1 MIRLRCVH
9 LTVDWQGG
17 DYVSVYKNECDERL
31 VELALCG
38 DNLAFEELVIRH
50 ERAVVGTAYKIT
62 CDHYMAKDA
71 AQEAFVAVW
80 IQLKALTSQSKFG
93 AYACAIAKNYA
104 KKMVMRDRLIST
116 VSLTDFENWE
126 FDDVDRGNTRQ
137 VVDDD
142 IYDRLHEEMES
153 LSDKIKETIRLH
165 YFNGLS
171 VKEIAYR
178 LDVPEGTVKWRL
190 SEGRKQ
196 LQKGFGVMDKKNHSV
211 ENPSLVALVMERIQE
226 LELYKLKNNRR
237 GLQEVYQSAL
247 EAVEDLHEETNKN
260 YLLASI
266 LYNGAQYER
275 PDMTR
280 WKEAILAG
288 HNDMMMCHFTSWE
301 NYHLDGQE
309 KIDFMREVQIPFLR
323 EHEFS
328 LSVGYVY
335 LMMAFEYF
343 WEHRYEEALETV
355 KQAKELLEPTS
366 EYYAN
371 AVSAISAW
379 SKKLAVPGSIPTF
392 RGEHI
397 KKINGS
403 FYYCENPGI
412 IFEDTRF
419 RDFSR
424 CDSCILDTNLALG
437 ESRVSSC
444 GYVTYTFKEEHATV
458 ETSAG
463 VFEDC
468 RVYEV
473 RGEYPGRGSLPSF
486 SYYSTFCFC
495 DGIGLVY
502 QKVETNGQNGKECR
516 CYLLSDYEIKGGKG
530 WLPLFEGNRWAYT
543 DVWNETH
550 TTKSD
555 AYYEVTSWNGTD
567 AMLAAEEIV
576 YTPKNEEVSS

>member
-1 MIRLRCVH
+1 M
-9 LTVDWQGG
+9 
-17 DYVSVYKNECDERL
+17 SVYKNECDERL

-38 DNLAFEELVIRH
+38 DNLAFEELVIRY

-142 IYDRLHEEMES
+142 IYDRLHVEMES

-323 EHEFS
+323 EHQFS

-397 KKINGS
+397 KNIKKINGS
-403 FYYCENPGI
+403 FYYCENPEI

-458 ETSAG
+458 ETHAG

-502 QKVETNGQNGKECR
+502 QKVETNGQNGKEFR

-530 WLPLFEGNRWAYT
+530 WLPLFMGNRWAYT

-550 TTKSD
+550 TTKYD

-567 AMLAAEEIV
+567 AMLAAEEIT